1 MFPSLQHLCGSRR
14 DRSGQLETNMGIRLR
29 KSLLLSGAGLIIP
42 ALFVAA
48 FIISSGWSQTT
59 HQTVP
64 ASLGKPLS
72 SSAMEAL
79 IEKPGPIE
87 VRTVASSDW
96 KADLSGLI
104 NLKDPKAVQAGL
116 EDHEEPIQIYTHLL
130 RHPTQGFFM
139 IDTGVSKQ
147 FAEDP
152 KSVGVPW
159 VLRNFAKMDKLQV
172 REDALSAIKSEG
184 VPLKGVFMTHLHFD
198 HISGMPD
205 VPKDVPFYTGPG
217 EAEEKKFENVVVQ
230 GMENRFFDGR
240 PAIQE
245 LQFTKDPD
253 GKLEGVI
260 DVFGDGS
267 LFAILTPGHTSGHVS
282 YLARTPTGPV
292 LFTGDACHTRWGWE
306 HGVEP
311 GSFTFDRESE
321 RKSLLQLKALSE
333 RHPKMIVRLGHQP

>member
-1 MFPSLQHLCGSRR
+1 
-14 DRSGQLETNMGIRLR
+14 MGITLR
-29 KSLLLSGAGLIIP
+29 KPRLLSVVALIIL
-42 ALFVAA
+42 ALSVAA
-48 FIISSGWSQTT
+48 PTTFSGWSQTS
-59 HQTVP
+59 HQTTP
-64 ASLGKPLS
+64 ASLGKPVS

-79 IEKPGPIE
+79 IDKPGPIE

-104 NLKDPKAVQAGL
+104 NLKDTKAVQARL

-159 VLRNFAKMDKLQV
+159 VLRKFAKMDKLQV
-172 REDALSAIKSEG
+172 REDTLSAIKSEG

-245 LQFTKDPD
+245 LQFTKDPN
-253 GKLEGVI
+253 GKFQGVI

-267 LFAILTPGHTSGHVS
+267 LFAILTPGHTAGHVS

-321 RKSLLQLKALSE
+321 RKSLLLLIALSE